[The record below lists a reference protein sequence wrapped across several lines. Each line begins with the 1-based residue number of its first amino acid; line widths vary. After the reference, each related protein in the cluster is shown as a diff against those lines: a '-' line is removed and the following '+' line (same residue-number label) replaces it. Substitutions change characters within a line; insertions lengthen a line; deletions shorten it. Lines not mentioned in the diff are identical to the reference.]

1 MISLSIVP
9 QYHQSMFFPLGDEVT
24 HPYEIIHKLERLKFK
39 DYIFRKQS
47 IPNLMEERVP
57 RLNLPLVSSY
67 GDLLLSFPVILM
79 FSVLENKTTTER
91 KSNKYSQTCPTV
103 NRTLYCFFCC
113 CWRTFVDSLYL
124 VPFCTTHE
132 KKIKRALRSE
142 NHIHR
147 SSASV
152 SSWVAALDGG
162 LQGTKFTTRAN
173 AKAVVTMQLTRVLT
187 HNEI

>member
-103 NRTLYCFFCC
+103 NRTLYCFFLLLLTDLC
-113 CWRTFVDSLYL
+113 RLLIPGSILHNTRK
-124 VPFCTTHE
+124 E
-132 KKIKRALRSE
+132 NKKST
-142 NHIHR
+142 
-147 SSASV
+147 S
-152 SSWVAALDGG
+152 
-162 LQGTKFTTRAN
+162 
-173 AKAVVTMQLTRVLT
+173 
-187 HNEI
+187 